1 VLKGV
6 MNKGET
12 GMTAPIQAAI
22 VTKTHSPFAGERWL
36 VTIDAAAAEIM
47 GETRMKYSYNT
58 LSGAMAFQEV
68 LQQILDAS
76 WWGA

>member
-1 VLKGV
+1 

-22 VTKTHSPFAGERWL
+22 VTKTHSPFAGERWML
-36 VTIDAAAAEIM
+36 TIDADAAEIL
-47 GETRMKYSYNT
+47 GERRTVYNFNT
-58 LSGAMAFQEV
+58 MDGAMAFADT
-68 LQQILDAS
+68 LQCVLDAS